1 LEQIMKFK
9 ELSREFRRELA
20 NAIRLSVF
28 ITALMLGF
36 LVFQNRT
43 VNQEEIEQVA
53 AQSPEATR
61 KCVVDHGGNR
71 VPASEKTSPND
82 RVDCRN

>member
-1 LEQIMKFK
+1 MKFK
-9 ELSREFRRELA
+9 ELSEEFRRELA

-28 ITALMLGF
+28 VTALVLGF

-43 VNQEEIEQVA
+43 VSQEEIERIA

-61 KCVVDHGGNR
+61 KCVLDETGNR
-71 VPASEKTSPND
+71 MPASENTPSNE
-82 RVDCRN
+82 RVDCRK

>member
-1 LEQIMKFK
+1 MKLNQ
-9 ELSREFRRELA
+9 LSKEFRRELA

-28 ITALMLGF
+28 LTAVVLGF

-43 VNQEEIEQVA
+43 VTQEEIERVA
-53 AQSPEATR
+53 SSSPEATR
-61 KCVVDHGGNR
+61 KCQVDPKGNR
-71 VPASEKTSPND
+71 MPASESTPANE